1 MKFGK
6 RVLLFLHWLAS
17 VLGMASIVFQKQT
30 QAVIR
35 EIQYRIGEEYAHI
48 AFIALMAVYAFLSI
62 VCLVLIV
69 KRDAKRGERGFITMD
84 SSENGKVRIA
94 VSAVEQMVRRALE
107 TVDGIVEAK
116 IAISNQDDALN
127 VTVKAVLAGGAHV
140 PTVTLNVQR
149 AIRQYVEMNCGVA
162 VCTVSVNVQSISST
176 VEAPVHPA
184 EPVQP
189 AAQEPIRSA
198 AEATVEPPVESSPE
212 TEREA
217 MEPPAIPNESEEA
230 YWQQET
236 PEGESEEKE

>member
-17 VLGMASIVFQKQT
+17 VIGMASIVFQKQT
-30 QAVIR
+30 EWIVQSIQA
-35 EIQYRIGEEYAHI
+35 RIGADYAHI
-48 AFIALMAVYAFLSI
+48 AFIALMALYAFLSI
-62 VCLVLIV
+62 VCLILIV

-107 TVDGIVEAK
+107 TVDGIAEAK

-162 VCTVSVNVQSISST
+162 VCAVSVNVQSISNT
-176 VEAPVHPA
+176 VEAPVRPVA
-184 EPVQP
+184 PEPVSP
-189 AAQEPIRSA
+189 EPTI
-198 AEATVEPPVESSPE
+198 EPPVEASA
-212 TEREA
+212 EA
-217 MEPPAIPNESEEA
+217 EKEELEPPAIPNESEEA

-236 PEGESEEKE
+236 PEDNSEEK

>member
-6 RVLLFLHWLAS
+6 RVLLFLHWLVS
-17 VLGMASIVFQKQT
+17 VIGMASIVFQKQT
-30 QAVIR
+30 EWIVQSIQAKV
-35 EIQYRIGEEYAHI
+35 GADYAHI
-48 AFIALMAVYAFLSI
+48 AFIALMALYAFLSI
-62 VCLVLIV
+62 VCLILIV

-107 TVDGIVEAK
+107 TVDGIAEAK

-162 VCTVSVNVQSISST
+162 VCAVSVNVQSISNT
-176 VEAPVHPA
+176 VEAPVRPVA
-184 EPVQP
+184 PEPVSP
-189 AAQEPIRSA
+189 EPTI
-198 AEATVEPPVESSPE
+198 EPPVEASA
-212 TEREA
+212 EA
-217 MEPPAIPNESEEA
+217 EKEELEPPAIPNESEEA

-236 PEGESEEKE
+236 PEGDSEEK

>member
-17 VLGMASIVFQKQT
+17 VIGMASIVFQKQT
-30 QAVIR
+30 EWIVQSIQAKV
-35 EIQYRIGEEYAHI
+35 GADYAHI
-48 AFIALMAVYAFLSI
+48 AFIALMALYAFLSI
-62 VCLVLIV
+62 VCLILIV

-107 TVDGIVEAK
+107 TVDGIAEAK

-162 VCTVSVNVQSISST
+162 VCAVSVNVQSISNT
-176 VEAPVHPA
+176 VEAPVRPVA
-184 EPVQP
+184 PEPVSP
-189 AAQEPIRSA
+189 EPTI
-198 AEATVEPPVESSPE
+198 EPPVEASA
-212 TEREA
+212 EA
-217 MEPPAIPNESEEA
+217 EKEELEPPAIPNESEEA

-236 PEGESEEKE
+236 PEGDSEEK

>member
-6 RVLLFLHWLAS
+6 RALLFLHWLAS
-17 VLGMASIVFQKQT
+17 VIGMASIVFQKQT
-30 QAVIR
+30 EWIIQSLQAK
-35 EIQYRIGEEYAHI
+35 IGADYAHI
-48 AFIALMAVYAFLSI
+48 AFIALMALYAFMSI
-62 VCLVLIV
+62 VCLILIV

-107 TVDGIVEAK
+107 TVDGIAEAK

-140 PTVTLNVQR
+140 PTVTMNVQR

-162 VCTVSVNVQSISST
+162 VCAVSVNVQSISST
-176 VEAPVHPA
+176 VEAPVHPM
-184 EPVQP
+184 EPVRP
-189 AAQEPIRSA
+189 VAPEPVRPEPTI
-198 AEATVEPPVESSPE
+198 EPPVEASA
-212 TEREA
+212 EA
-217 MEPPAIPNESEEA
+217 EKEELEPPAIPNESEEA

-236 PEGESEEKE
+236 PEDNSEEK

>member
-17 VLGMASIVFQKQT
+17 VIGMASIVFQKQT
-30 QAVIR
+30 EWIVQSIQA
-35 EIQYRIGEEYAHI
+35 RIGADYAHI
-48 AFIALMAVYAFLSI
+48 AFIALMALYAFLSI
-62 VCLVLIV
+62 VCLILIV

-107 TVDGIVEAK
+107 TVDGIAEAK

-162 VCTVSVNVQSISST
+162 VCAVSVNVQSISNT
-176 VEAPVHPA
+176 VEAPVRPVA
-184 EPVQP
+184 PEPVSP
-189 AAQEPIRSA
+189 EPTI
-198 AEATVEPPVESSPE
+198 EPPVEASA
-212 TEREA
+212 EA
-217 MEPPAIPNESEEA
+217 EKEELEPPAIPNESEEA

-236 PEGESEEKE
+236 PEGDSEEK

>member
-17 VLGMASIVFQKQT
+17 VIGMASIVFQKQT
-30 QAVIR
+30 EWIVQSIQA
-35 EIQYRIGEEYAHI
+35 RIGADYAHI
-48 AFIALMAVYAFLSI
+48 AFIALMALYAFLSI
-62 VCLVLIV
+62 VCLILIV

-107 TVDGIVEAK
+107 AVDGIAEAK
-116 IAISNQDDALN
+116 IAISNQDDVLN

-162 VCTVSVNVQSISST
+162 VCAVSVNVQSISNT
-176 VEAPVHPA
+176 VEAPVRPVA
-184 EPVQP
+184 PEPVSP
-189 AAQEPIRSA
+189 EPTI
-198 AEATVEPPVESSPE
+198 EPPVEASA
-212 TEREA
+212 EA
-217 MEPPAIPNESEEA
+217 EKEELEPPAIPNESEEA

-236 PEGESEEKE
+236 PEGDSEEK

>member
-17 VLGMASIVFQKQT
+17 VIGMASIVFQKQT
-30 QAVIR
+30 EWIVQSIQAKV
-35 EIQYRIGEEYAHI
+35 GADYAHI
-48 AFIALMAVYAFLSI
+48 AFIALMALYAFLSI
-62 VCLVLIV
+62 VCLILIV

-107 TVDGIVEAK
+107 AVDGIAEAK

-127 VTVKAVLAGGAHV
+127 AHV

-162 VCTVSVNVQSISST
+162 VCAVSVNVQSISNT
-176 VEAPVHPA
+176 VEAPVRPM
-184 EPVQP
+184 EPVRP
-189 AAQEPIRSA
+189 VAPEPVSPEPTI
-198 AEATVEPPVESSPE
+198 EPPVEASE
-212 TEREA
+212 EA
-217 MEPPAIPNESEEA
+217 EKEELEPPAIPNESEEA

-236 PEGESEEKE
+236 PEGDSEEK

>member
-17 VLGMASIVFQKQT
+17 VIGMASIVFQKQT
-30 QAVIR
+30 EWIVQSIQAKV
-35 EIQYRIGEEYAHI
+35 GADYAHI
-48 AFIALMAVYAFLSI
+48 AFIALMALYAFLSI
-62 VCLVLIV
+62 VCLILIV

-107 TVDGIVEAK
+107 AVDGIAEAK

-162 VCTVSVNVQSISST
+162 VCAVSVNVQSISNT
-176 VEAPVHPA
+176 VEAPVRPIA
-184 EPVQP
+184 PEPVRP
-189 AAQEPIRSA
+189 EPTI
-198 AEATVEPPVESSPE
+198 EPPVEASA
-212 TEREA
+212 EA
-217 MEPPAIPNESEEA
+217 EKEELEPPAIPNESEEA

-236 PEGESEEKE
+236 PEGDSEEK